1 MLDYSNF
8 MKTSSKLSENM
19 ENYLKAILVL
29 AEEQGV
35 VRVKDISRMMHV
47 KMSSVT
53 AALGA
58 LSKSGYVKH
67 ESYGYVQLTP
77 KGNDTARDVHKRH
90 HMLLR
95 FLRDVLDV
103 DSQMAEKDACG
114 MEHAISPHT
123 LKRLERF
130 VGFMELDPKGQ
141 IRNCLA
147 QFREYSS
154 SGKRVPCERCDSK
167 KG

>member
-1 MLDYSNF
+1 
-8 MKTSSKLSENM
+8 M

-35 VRVKDISRMMHV
+35 VRVRDISRMMHV

-58 LSKSGYVKH
+58 LSNSGYVKH
-67 ESYGYVQLTP
+67 ESYGYAQLTP
-77 KGNDTARDVHKRH
+77 KGHDMARDVHKRH

-95 FLRDVLDV
+95 FLRDVLEIDP
-103 DSQMAEKDACG
+103 QMAEKDACG

-123 LKRLERF
+123 LKKLERF
-130 VGFMELDPKGQ
+130 VGFMEIDPKGQ

-154 SGKRVPCERCDSK
+154 SGKRTQCERCAPK
-167 KG
+167 EG

>member
-1 MLDYSNF
+1 
-8 MKTSSKLSENM
+8 MKTSSKLSEHM

-35 VRVKDISRMMHV
+35 VRVKDISSVMHV

-77 KGNDTARDVHKRH
+77 KGHEMARDVHKRH

-95 FLRDVLDV
+95 FLRDVLDI
-103 DSQMAEKDACG
+103 DPQTAEKDACG
-114 MEHAISPHT
+114 MEHSISAHA
-123 LKRLERF
+123 LKKLERF
-130 VGFMELDPKGQ
+130 VGFMEIDPKGQ

-154 SGKRVPCERCDSK
+154 SGKRISCERCAPRK
-167 KG
+167 E

>member
-8 MKTSSKLSENM
+8 MEKRVKLSENM

-35 VRVKDISRMMHV
+35 VRVKDISSVMHV

-77 KGNDTARDVHKRH
+77 KGHEMARDVHKRH
-90 HMLLR
+90 HM
-95 FLRDVLDV
+95 
-103 DSQMAEKDACG
+103 
-114 MEHAISPHT
+114 
-123 LKRLERF
+123 RF
-130 VGFMELDPKGQ
+130 VFYAM
-141 IRNCLA
+141 
-147 QFREYSS
+147 F
-154 SGKRVPCERCDSK
+154 
-167 KG
+167 

>member
-1 MLDYSNF
+1 MD
-8 MKTSSKLSENM
+8 KRAKPSEHM
-19 ENYLKAILVL
+19 ENYLKAILIL

-35 VRVKDISRMMHV
+35 VRVKDISAMLHV

-58 LSKSGYVKH
+58 LSKAGYVKH

-77 KGNDTARDVHKRH
+77 KGNDMARDVHKRH

-95 FLRDVLDV
+95 FLRDVLDI
-103 DSQMAEKDACG
+103 DPQTAEKDACG
-114 MEHAISPHT
+114 MEHAISPQA
-123 LKRLERF
+123 LKKLERF
-130 VGFMELDPKGQ
+130 VGFMEIDPKGQ

-154 SGKRVPCERCDSK
+154 SGTRVPCERCETK
-167 KG
+167 KK